1 MLELATPALLILIA
15 DEFAVGDLRM
25 GQVVTLL
32 GLLFGLGALPAGLLV
47 DRFGSRTLFV
57 VTMWGAAGAVILM
70 AAAPTLAWFAGGA
83 MLLGASISLYHPA
96 GTSLLTHATEA
107 TGAVYARHGMAGNA
121 GIASAT
127 AIVGTLGGVFGWRV
141 AIASLALPAVV
152 IGAAALTLRTPSQA
166 EVRAE
171 TSRGDTRSLVLLL
184 VAAACMGVVY
194 RGATTFL
201 PKAFALA
208 ADADGATGATV
219 GGAFTTAALI
229 AGIAGMYL
237 AGRAIDA
244 GRSRPR
250 MFLAAAALQAPFLFA
265 IGGLDVGPAALLPF
279 AMGLAFFHFM
289 TQPLANN
296 LVADYTPPRLRG
308 MGYGLY
314 FLCMFGAGSIGST
327 YAGWVSE
334 TWGFSRLFPALAIL
348 LVPPTIA
355 ALLMREVRS
364 GGEA

>member
-15 DEFAVGDLRM
+15 LEFGVGDLAM

-57 VTMWGAAGAVILM
+57 AAMWGAATAVLAM
-70 AAAPTLAWFAGGA
+70 AAAPGLPTFAAGA

-96 GTSLLTHATEA
+96 GTALLTHATEA
-107 TGAVYARHGMAGNA
+107 TGAVFARHGMAGNA
-121 GIASAT
+121 GIAAAT
-127 AIVGTLGGVFGWRV
+127 VVVGTLGSAFGWRP
-141 AIASLALPAVV
+141 ALAALALPAVV
-152 IGAAALTLRTPSQA
+152 IGAAALTLKTPP
-166 EVRAE
+166 RAE
-171 TSRGDTRSLVLLL
+171 LRDRATPGDARSLVLLL
-184 VAAACMGVVY
+184 GAAACMGVVY

-208 ADADGATGATV
+208 AGEAGAGGAAV
-219 GGAFTTAALI
+219 GGAFTTAALVV
-229 AGIAGMYL
+229 GIAGMYG

-244 GRSRPR
+244 GWSRPR
-250 MFLAAAALQAPFLFA
+250 MFLAAAVLQVPFLV
-265 IGGLDVGPAALLPF
+265 GLGSVAAGPAGLLPI

-289 TQPLANN
+289 TQPIANN

-334 TWGFSRLFPALAIL
+334 TWGFAKLFPALALL
-348 LVPPTIA
+348 LVPA
-355 ALLMREVRS
+355 ALAALGMRAPS
-364 GGEA
+364 GAR